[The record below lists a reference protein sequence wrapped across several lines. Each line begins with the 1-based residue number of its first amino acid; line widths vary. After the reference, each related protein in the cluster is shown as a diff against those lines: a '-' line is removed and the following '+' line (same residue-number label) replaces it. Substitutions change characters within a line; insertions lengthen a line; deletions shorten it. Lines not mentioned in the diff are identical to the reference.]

1 MINPAQ
7 PGAAVTMATRRRR
20 CDSKERLV
28 MHERERWR
36 AILAALDTKPV
47 VTVRHLQARLK
58 SSSATI
64 RRDLSQLEQLGKLR
78 RVHGGAEA
86 IDRGRPQQLV
96 GQQAFE
102 QSRTLNAAQKRAI
115 ARRAAELCADGEPI
129 IVDGGS
135 TTYMMVEFLRDRPL
149 QVLTSS
155 FPIADALFRGGRARV
170 IVPGGEIYREQN
182 LILSPFADGVLQ
194 SFRASKVFMGAQAIR
209 AQGLMQS
216 DPLLVQAEQRLMD
229 QAERLVVLVDSSK
242 FQQVAGLILCPLK
255 RIDTLIT
262 DTGAPRAALDMLK
275 SAGVRVEL
283 VEPDE
288 SPGGTSEPP
297 GPHE

>member
-1 MINPAQ
+1 
-7 PGAAVTMATRRRR
+7 
-20 CDSKERLV
+20 

-36 AILAALDTKPV
+36 AILAALETKPV
-47 VTVRHLQARLK
+47 VTLRFLQARLK

-64 RRDLSQLEQLGKLR
+64 RRDLSQLEELGKLR

-86 IDRGRPQQLV
+86 IDRSRPQQLV
-96 GQQAFE
+96 GQQVFE
-102 QSRTLNAAQKRAI
+102 QSRALNSYQKRAI
-115 ARRAAELCADGEPI
+115 GRRAAELCADGEPI

-135 TTYMMVEFLRDRPL
+135 TTFMMVEFLRDRPL

-155 FPIADALFRGGRARV
+155 FPIAEALFRGGRARV

-182 LILSPFADGVLQ
+182 LILSPFADGALQ

-229 QAERLVVLVDSSK
+229 QAEQLIVLVDSSK
-242 FQQVAGLILCPLK
+242 FEQVAGLILCPLK
-255 RIDTLIT
+255 RIHTLIT
-262 DTGAPRAALDMLK
+262 DTGAPRTALDMLK
-275 SAGVRVEL
+275 AAGVRVEL
-283 VEPDE
+283 VKPDA
-288 SPGGTSEPP
+288 PGTEAAGRPFTRE
-297 GPHE
+297 